1 MLITA
6 YGKINGTF
14 VDLSKA
20 FATIE
25 NRLMIAKLSSYD
37 LYADSLKL
45 ISSYLKKQKAKI
57 GH

>member
-6 YGKINGTF
+6 YGKINAIF

-20 FATIE
+20 FATTE

-37 LYADSLKL
+37 LSADSLKL

>member
-37 LYADSLKL
+37 LYEDSLKL